1 MKKISEAIKPLSHH
15 ASFESLKEKIL
26 SDPEVQ
32 EFVLKNQLS
41 TSEVSK
47 SLPKFNQFISE
58 RDKFLAQDINYL
70 TKGYQ
75 PILKMNE
82 GYADVFYLE
91 TKALVEA
98 RKQQEIR
105 NRVSLIG
112 LPNDLK
118 LIKSSDID
126 LEDSNRIQLFEEI
139 NAYIKDFERKKS
151 KGLYVFGNFGVG
163 KSYLMGY
170 LANRLSDR
178 YHKQTL
184 ILHFPTFALDIKDA
198 IQSKTVKEEV
208 DKIKKSEILIFD
220 DIGAEQSNAWI
231 RDDILQVIL
240 QYRMQEQLLTFFTS
254 NFDLEGLEKHFS
266 NTKSGD
272 EVWQA
277 KRVMERITY
286 LAKSLHLEG
295 SNRRHH

>member
-118 LIKSSDID
+118 SIKSSDID

-178 YHKQTL
+178 YQKQTL

-198 IQSKTVKEEV
+198 IQSNTVKEEV

-277 KRVMERITY
+277 KRVMERIIY

>member
-118 LIKSSDID
+118 SIKSSDID

-178 YHKQTL
+178 YQKQTL

-277 KRVMERITY
+277 KRVMERIIY